1 MKYQY
6 YAKIE
11 LGTPPQKA
19 EVILDTGSHHF
30 WVPSKNCT
38 NCPLTFNKFDHRKS
52 ETATVSN
59 SR

>member
-11 LGTPPQKA
+11 IGTPAQKA
-19 EVILDTGSHHF
+19 EAILDTGSHHF

-38 NCPLTFNKFDHRKS
+38 NCPLTFSKFDHKKS
-52 ETATVSN
+52 
-59 SR
+59 